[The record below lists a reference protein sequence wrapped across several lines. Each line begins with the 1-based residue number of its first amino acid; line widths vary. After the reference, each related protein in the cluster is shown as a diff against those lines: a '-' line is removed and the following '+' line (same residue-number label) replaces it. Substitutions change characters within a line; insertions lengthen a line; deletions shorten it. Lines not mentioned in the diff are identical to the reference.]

1 MTDPAPAVTGKPLRW
16 LQLDGLVLLA
26 AALIL
31 FASTHQPW
39 WLVPA
44 VILLPDLFMLG
55 YLRGTRAG
63 AAVYN
68 LGHSYSLPA
77 AMSLAGALGH
87 HPLTLALGLLWLAH
101 IGMDRLARYGLKYDI
116 GFQHTHLGGPGP
128 ADPRRT
134 AEPGCRTPARRHP
147 DVLKPG
153 FTAPGRPLDPG
164 VSWRSIWPGAPG
176 S

>member
-16 LQLDGLVLLA
+16 LRLDGFVLLA
-26 AALIL
+26 ASLIL

-55 YLRGTRAG
+55 YLRGTRVG

-68 LGHSYSLPA
+68 LGHSYPLPA
-77 AMSLAGALGH
+77 AMSLTGALGH
-87 HPLTLALGLLWLAH
+87 HPLTLALALLWLAH
-101 IGMDRLARYGLKYDI
+101 IGMDRLARYGLKYDT

-128 ADPRRT
+128 VDP
-134 AEPGCRTPARRHP
+134 P
-147 DVLKPG
+147 
-153 FTAPGRPLDPG
+153 
-164 VSWRSIWPGAPG
+164 
-176 S
+176 